1 MSWLIR
7 IDPMPRER
15 FKHWLNEQEI
25 TEQIRSDSARA
36 QEIQLAQL
44 TNVKARAN
52 LMSDWI
58 HGPKIS
64 GKIEGHANESG
75 DALPQG
81 AQNDHITIDLYQV
94 RCAGDSASE

>member
-15 FKHWLNEQEI
+15 FKKWLDEQEI
-25 TEQIRSDSARA
+25 TEQIRADSPQARS
-36 QEIQLAQL
+36 IQLNQL
-44 TNVKARAN
+44 DNVKACAK

-81 AQNDHITIDLYQV
+81 AQNDRIIIDLYQV
-94 RCAGDSASE
+94 RFAGDSASE